1 MVTEHPWFSSDDA
14 LSSYS
19 KRMVP
24 VVFTL
29 FPLGT
34 LHITGTLHMDTTR
47 HQNMEILPLDL
58 ETWSK
63 DPSVDSGGEANG

>member
-1 MVTEHPWFSSDDA
+1 
-14 LSSYS
+14 
-19 KRMVP
+19 MVP

-58 ETWSK
+58 ETWST
-63 DPSVDSGGEANG
+63 DPSADSGGEANG